1 MFHSSYTGGGVG
13 VTELSTPGAQMS
25 GFLIPN
31 NQLNDPKVIIRK
43 KYLDDVFAGLSTD
56 SITSG
61 YLHPDTIKFN
71 FTGDVKPGSGS
82 QVLIDR
88 TVNAGTYCKV
98 TVDAKG
104 LVTLGST
111 LYDTDIPD
119 LNWSVITLDKP
130 TTASGYGITDGLRTT
145 GGTVTGNITLAAA
158 PVNDLHACSKLYLE
172 QNVQT
177 LASNYIGVG
186 DIVIR
191 LTEPTPTGYLR
202 CNGGYLSKTTYAA
215 LYANLGSSFNH
226 PTDSAQFALPDL
238 TTLELSGY
246 GLFIKY

>member
-1 MFHSSYTGGGVG
+1 MFHSSYTDGGVG
-13 VTELSTPGAQMS
+13 VTQLSTSGVQMT
-25 GFLIPN
+25 GFLTPN
-31 NQLNDPKVIIRK
+31 NQISDPKVIIRK
-43 KYLDDVFAGLSTD
+43 KYLDDVFANLSMA
-56 SITSG
+56 SITQG

-104 LVTLGST
+104 LVTLGSA

-119 LNWSVITLDKP
+119 LNWSVFTLDMP

-145 GGTVTGNITLAAA
+145 GGTVTGNITLSGA
-158 PVNDLHACSKLYLE
+158 PVDDLHACSKLYLE
-172 QNVQT
+172 QNAQT
-177 LASNYIGVG
+177 LASNYILVG

-191 LTEPTPTGYLR
+191 LTTPTPPGYLR
-202 CNGGYLSKTTYAA
+202 CNGGYLSKATYSA
-215 LYANLGSSFNH
+215 LYAKLGSSFNH
-226 PTDSAQFALPDL
+226 PSDSALFALPDL

-246 GLFIKY
+246 GLFIKH